1 MRRSIQE
8 TNRLP
13 SGVLSI
19 MGKRAASLTSFR
31 VRAGVKPPF
40 PSSIANRIL
49 ARVLSPFSPG
59 IDQTTYVRLSAL
71 NATLGPFSS
80 PWTASVLLFTR
91 TGGDQVLAPS
101 ADQASIALRIGDALI
116 SPDRC

>member
-1 MRRSIQE
+1 MRRSIQA
-8 TNRLP
+8 TSRLP
-13 SGVLSI
+13 SGVVSI
-19 MGKRAASLTSFR
+19 IGNRAASLTSFN
-31 VRAGVKPPF
+31 VRAVVKRPF
-40 PSSIANRIL
+40 PSSIANRLL
-49 ARVLSPFSPG
+49 ALVLSPFSPG

-91 TGGDQVLAPS
+91 TGGDQVLPPS
-101 ADQASIALRIGDALI
+101 ADQASIALRMGAAVI